1 MRVRFCGFGGQGIV
15 LAGYITGNAAVT
27 DGKNAI
33 QNQSYG
39 SESRG
44 GHCKSDVIVESGE
57 IFELELDEIDVLVA
71 MSQAAHDLYIDQLEP
86 DGIVII
92 DSDLVKARKGQP
104 NLHSV
109 AFTDIAYQAFNRK
122 IMGNMVMLGYLVGAT
137 GVAAALGDSLEAISI
152 LVVLLLNAGVGF
164 ATELRARRAMEGN
177 VYLPLVL
184 HRLLL
189 ELSGEEAVQR

>member
-71 MSQAAHDLYIDQLEP
+71 MSQAAHDMYIEQLEP
-86 DGIVII
+86 DGTVII
-92 DSDLVKARKGQP
+92 DSDLVVPREGQG
-104 NLHSV
+104 NLHAV
-109 AFTDIAYQAFNRK
+109 PFTDIAYQAFNRK
-122 IMGNMVMLGYLVGAT
+122 IMGNMVMLGYLVGTTDIVSEASMRKAIEANVPKGT
-137 GVAAALGDSLEAISI
+137 EETNIKAYGEGLKLGREAK
-152 LVVLLLNAGVGF
+152 GG
-164 ATELRARRAMEGN
+164 
-177 VYLPLVL
+177 
-184 HRLLL
+184 
-189 ELSGEEAVQR
+189 

>member
-44 GHCKSDVIVESGE
+44 GHCKSDVIVEDGE

-71 MSQAAHDLYIDQLEP
+71 MSQPAHDMYIDQLEP
-86 DGIVII
+86 DGVVII
-92 DSDLVKARKGQP
+92 DSDLVKPKEDQKG
-104 NLHSV
+104 LHAV
-109 AFTDIAYQAFNRK
+109 PFTDIAYQEFNRK

-137 GVAAALGDSLEAISI
+137 GVVSGKSMKNAIEANVPKGTEEMNTKAYKLGLKLGRKAK
-152 LVVLLLNAGVGF
+152 GG
-164 ATELRARRAMEGN
+164 
-177 VYLPLVL
+177 
-184 HRLLL
+184 
-189 ELSGEEAVQR
+189 

>member
-71 MSQAAHDLYIDQLEP
+71 MSQSAHDMYIDQLEP

-92 DSDLVKARKGQP
+92 DSDLVVPREDQA

-109 AFTDIAYQAFNRK
+109 AFTDIAYQNFNRK

-137 GVAAALGDSLEAISI
+137 GVVSQASMRKAIEANVPKGTEEMNIKAYKKGLQLG
-152 LVVLLLNAGVGF
+152 
-164 ATELRARRAMEGN
+164 RRAKG
-177 VYLPLVL
+177 
-184 HRLLL
+184 
-189 ELSGEEAVQR
+189 G

>member
-44 GHCKSDVIVESGE
+44 GHCKSDVIVADGE

-71 MSQAAHDLYIDQLEP
+71 MSQSAHDMYIEQLQP
-86 DGIVII
+86 GGTVII
-92 DSDLVKARKGQP
+92 DSDLVEPRKDQKGLLAIP
-104 NLHSV
+104 
-109 AFTDIAYQAFNRK
+109 FTDIAYKAFNRK
-122 IMGNMVMLGYLVGAT
+122 IMGNMVMLGFLVGAT
-137 GVAAALGDSLEAISI
+137 GVVSEKAMKKAIEANVPKGTEEMNIKAYRKGLKLGKQHKGA
-152 LVVLLLNAGVGF
+152 
-164 ATELRARRAMEGN
+164 
-177 VYLPLVL
+177 
-184 HRLLL
+184 
-189 ELSGEEAVQR
+189 

>member
-1 MRVRFCGFGGQGIV
+1 MRLRFCGFGGQGIV

-27 DGKNAI
+27 DGKNAV

-44 GHCKSDVIVESGE
+44 GQCKSDVIVESGD
-57 IFELELDEIDVLVA
+57 IYELELDEIDVLVA
-71 MSQAAHDLYIDQLEP
+71 MSQAAHDKYIDQLEP

-92 DSDLVKARKGQP
+92 DTDLVVPRKDQD
-104 NLHSV
+104 NLHSI

-137 GVAAALGDSLEAISI
+137 EVVSERSMRNAIESN
-152 LVVLLLNAGVGF
+152 VPKG
-164 ATELRARRAMEGN
+164 TEEMNIKAYERG
-177 VYLPLVL
+177 
-184 HRLLL
+184 L
-189 ELSGEEAVQR
+189 ELGRKAKGGEDP

>member
-44 GHCKSDVIVESGE
+44 GNCKSDVIVEEGE

-71 MSQAAHDLYIDQLEP
+71 MSQAAYDMYIGLLNP
-86 DGIVII
+86 GGTVIV
-92 DSDLVKARKGQP
+92 DSDLVEPRKGQEG
-104 NLHSV
+104 LHAV
-109 AFTDIAYQAFNRK
+109 PFTDIAYQTFNRK

-137 GVAAALGDSLEAISI
+137 EVVSEASMRKAIEANVPKGTGEMNI
-152 LVVLLLNAGVGF
+152 KAYKKGLKMG
-164 ATELRARRAMEGN
+164 RKARGK
-177 VYLPLVL
+177 
-184 HRLLL
+184 
-189 ELSGEEAVQR
+189 

>member
-44 GHCKSDVIVESGE
+44 GQCKSDVIVQDGD
-57 IFELELDEIDVLVA
+57 IYELELDEIDVLVA
-71 MSQAAHDLYIDQLEP
+71 MSQSAHDMYIDQLEP

-92 DSDLVKARKGQP
+92 DSDLVEPREGQS
-104 NLHSV
+104 NLHAI

-122 IMGNMVMLGYLVGAT
+122 IMGNMVMLGYLVA
-137 GVAAALGDSLEAISI
+137 VSE
-152 LVVLLLNAGVGF
+152 VVSEESMRSTIASNVPKG
-164 ATELRARRAMEGN
+164 TEEMNTKAYEKG
-177 VYLPLVL
+177 
-184 HRLLL
+184 L
-189 ELSGEEAVQR
+189 ELGRKKK

>member
-44 GHCKSDVIVESGE
+44 GHCKSDVIVDTGE

-71 MSQAAHDLYIDQLEP
+71 MSQAAHDKYIDQLEP

-92 DSDLVKARKGQP
+92 DSDLVVAVEGQE
-104 NLHSV
+104 NLHAV
-109 AFTDIAYQAFNRK
+109 PFTDIAYQAFNRK

-137 GVAAALGDSLEAISI
+137 AIVSEGSMRKAIEANVPKGTEEMNIKAYKKGLQLGRKAK
-152 LVVLLLNAGVGF
+152 GG
-164 ATELRARRAMEGN
+164 
-177 VYLPLVL
+177 
-184 HRLLL
+184 
-189 ELSGEEAVQR
+189 

>member
-44 GHCKSDVIVESGE
+44 GHCKSDVIVDTGE
-57 IFELELDEIDVLVA
+57 IYELELDECDVLVA
-71 MSQAAHDLYIDQLEP
+71 MSQAAHDRYIDQLES
-86 DGIVII
+86 DGIVIV
-92 DSDLVKARKGQP
+92 DSDLVVPREGQD
-104 NLHSV
+104 NLHAV
-109 AFTDIAYQAFNRK
+109 PFTDIAYQAFNRK

-137 GVAAALGDSLEAISI
+137 GIVSEASMRKAIE
-152 LVVLLLNAGVGF
+152 A
-164 ATELRARRAMEGN
+164 N
-177 VYLPLVL
+177 VPK
-184 HRLLL
+184 
-189 ELSGEEAVQR
+189 GTEEANIKAYKEGLKLGRKAKGG

>member
-71 MSQAAHDLYIDQLEP
+71 MSQAAHDKYIDQLEP
-86 DGIVII
+86 DGIVIV
-92 DSDLVKARKGQP
+92 DSDLVVPREGQRNIHAMP
-104 NLHSV
+104 
-109 AFTDIAYQAFNRK
+109 FTDIAYQTFNRK

-137 GVAAALGDSLEAISI
+137 DIVSEASMRKAIEAN
-152 LVVLLLNAGVGF
+152 VPKG
-164 ATELRARRAMEGN
+164 TEETNIKAYEKG
-177 VYLPLVL
+177 
-184 HRLLL
+184 L
-189 ELSGEEAVQR
+189 ELGRKAKGS

>member
-44 GHCKSDVIVESGE
+44 GHCKSDVIVETGE
-57 IFELELDEIDVLVA
+57 IFELELDDIDVLVA
-71 MSQAAHDLYIDQLEP
+71 MSQAAHDMYIDQLEP
-86 DGIVII
+86 DGIVIV
-92 DSDLVKARKGQP
+92 DSDLVVPREDQS
-104 NLHSV
+104 NLHAV

-137 GVAAALGDSLEAISI
+137 GVVSEGSMRKAIQANVPKGTEVMNIKAYKKGLQLGRKAK
-152 LVVLLLNAGVGF
+152 GG
-164 ATELRARRAMEGN
+164 
-177 VYLPLVL
+177 
-184 HRLLL
+184 
-189 ELSGEEAVQR
+189 

>member
-1 MRVRFCGFGGQGIV
+1 MRIRFCGFGGQGIV

-71 MSQAAHDLYIDQLEP
+71 MSQPAHDMYIDQLEP
-86 DGIVII
+86 EGTVII
-92 DSDLVKARKGQP
+92 DSDLVVPKEGQKG
-104 NLHSV
+104 LHAV
-109 AFTDIAYQAFNRK
+109 PFTDIAYQTFNRK

-137 GVAAALGDSLEAISI
+137 GVVSKNSMRKAIEA
-152 LVVLLLNAGVGF
+152 
-164 ATELRARRAMEGN
+164 N
-177 VYLPLVL
+177 VPK
-184 HRLLL
+184 
-189 ELSGEEAVQR
+189 GTEEANTKAYNKGLEMGREAAGGKER

>member
-44 GHCKSDVIVESGE
+44 GHCKSDVIVEDGE
-57 IFELELDEIDVLVA
+57 IFELELDDIDVLVA
-71 MSQAAHDLYIDQLEP
+71 MSQSAHDMYIDQLEP
-86 DGIVII
+86 TGIVIV
-92 DSDLVKARKGQP
+92 DSDLVQP
-104 NLHSV
+104 REDQVNLHAV
-109 AFTDIAYQAFNRK
+109 PFTDIAYQAFNRK

-137 GVAAALGDSLEAISI
+137 GVVSEGSMRKAIEAN
-152 LVVLLLNAGVGF
+152 VPKG
-164 ATELRARRAMEGN
+164 TEEMNIKA
-177 VYLPLVL
+177 YK
-184 HRLLL
+184 
-189 ELSGEEAVQR
+189 